1 MPSQRGGVQGVW
13 ALHKCWTFTVKMV
26 LVQVQPKAQLR
37 PQGLAKGRVVMDQ
50 RSEHTHTQ
58 THTHTDIAYRS
69 IPLLGIVPFLRC
81 FEALVGFEILQIML
95 RSTTDTAI
103 LKIRM
108 LLQGSRPNSW
118 A

>member
-1 MPSQRGGVQGVW
+1 MLDIYRQDGSSSSAAESPAEATGIG
-13 ALHKCWTFTVKMV
+13 
-26 LVQVQPKAQLR
+26 
-37 PQGLAKGRVVMDQ
+37 KGESGYGSTKRA
-50 RSEHTHTQ
+50 
-58 THTHTDIAYRS
+58 HTHTDTHTHIVYRS

>member
-1 MPSQRGGVQGVW
+1 MLDIYRQDGSSSSAAESPAEATGIG
-13 ALHKCWTFTVKMV
+13 
-26 LVQVQPKAQLR
+26 
-37 PQGLAKGRVVMDQ
+37 KGESGYGSTKRA
-50 RSEHTHTQ
+50 HTHT
-58 THTHTDIAYRS
+58 HIVYRS